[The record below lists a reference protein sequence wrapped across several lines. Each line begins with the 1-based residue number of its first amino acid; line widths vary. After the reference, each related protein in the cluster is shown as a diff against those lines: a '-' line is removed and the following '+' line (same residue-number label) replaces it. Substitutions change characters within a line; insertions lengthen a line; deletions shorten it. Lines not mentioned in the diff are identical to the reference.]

1 MPRPEAPSTLSLE
14 RYAAEAKALVAGA
27 QTLADERRHAE
38 VEPLHLLARVL
49 ERDARARDALSRAGT
64 NVAELAAAVERAL
77 STRPRASEPSFL
89 SDAMLDL
96 LERAERDARRERSPE
111 VRVDDVLNAL
121 TQEIRGP
128 AGELLGAF
136 GIAPGSLRAHL
147 ARRGSAT
154 ALSPAPGVAVASP
167 SLREVS
173 LGAGAPDEPLVER
186 APELLHLLTAL
197 ERQDRCHPLLVGER
211 GVGKRSLIRSLERRL
226 SGGKVPPRLAS
237 LRLFEVDAAGLA
249 AGARLRGEVEERL
262 KGVLGEVAASGGAL
276 VVDGIDQLFGQ
287 GPLGSA
293 VGDVLRPALAQ
304 GTVRIIAT
312 TTPEGLK
319 RLKERDPHVAHAFNV
334 IVVEEPGV
342 EEATTIARAVASR
355 YERHHGTRIEDAAV
369 VAAVRL
375 AKRYLADRALPES
388 ALDLLDEAAAQRSVS
403 ASEVSPPEQGAA
415 ARTLAEED
423 VARTLAGWTGIPVT
437 KMLQGE
443 GTKLL
448 ELEARLG
455 ERVVG
460 QDRALHAVARAVRR
474 GRTGL
479 RDASRP
485 IGSFLFLGPSGV
497 GKTELAKALAEVVFD
512 DEHALTRLD
521 MSEFME
527 RHMAQRLLGAP
538 PGYADSEQ
546 GGFLT
551 EAVRRRPYSVLL
563 FDEVEKAH
571 ADVFNLLL
579 QLLDDG
585 RLTDGRGRLAHFSHT
600 VVILTSNIGSERILD
615 SGPDVFSTEE
625 GRRELEATLLAR
637 LREFFRPELLNRLDE
652 IVVFQPLGP
661 AELRRIVDLEL
672 AKLGRLLA
680 ERRLGLDVDEAARA
694 RLVELGHEPALGAR
708 PLRRAISREL
718 QDPLAS
724 ALLAG
729 KFAEGATVRV
739 RVAGGRLELE

>member
-1 MPRPEAPSTLSLE
+1 MVRPTAPSTLSLE

-38 VEPLHLLARVL
+38 VEPLHLLARML
-49 ERDARARDALSRAGT
+49 ERDPRLREVMGRAGV
-64 NVAELAAAVERAL
+64 NVIELAAAVERAL
-77 STRPRASEPSFL
+77 DARPRANEPSFL

-96 LERAERDARRERSPE
+96 LERAERDARRERASE
-111 VRVDDVLNAL
+111 VRVEDVLNAL
-121 TQEIRGP
+121 TQEIRGA
-128 AGELLGAF
+128 AGELFGAF

-147 ARRGSAT
+147 SRRSSSPLAPG
-154 ALSPAPGVAVASP
+154 SPASSP
-167 SLREVS
+167 SSLRELVGRETS
-173 LGAGAPDEPLVER
+173 PEDPLFER
-186 APELLHLLTAL
+186 TAELLHLLTAL

-211 GVGKRSLIRSLERRL
+211 GVGKRSLIRSLSTRI
-226 SGGKVPPRLAS
+226 SAGKVPPRLAS
-237 LRLFEVDAAGLA
+237 LRLFEVDAGALT
-249 AGARLRGEVEERL
+249 AGARLRGEVEDRL
-262 KGVLGEVAASGGAL
+262 KSVLAEVSANGGAL
-276 VVDGIDQLFGQ
+276 VVEGIDQLFGQ
-287 GPLGSA
+287 GPSGSA
-293 VGDVLRPALAQ
+293 VGEVLRPALQ
-304 GTVRIIAT
+304 QSTLRIVGT

-319 RLKERDPHVAHAFNV
+319 RLKERDPHVAHAFTV
-334 IVVEEPGV
+334 IPVEEPSV
-342 EEATTIARAVASR
+342 DDAIAIARAVASR
-355 YERHHGTRIEDAAV
+355 YERHHETRIDESAV

-375 AKRYLADRALPES
+375 AKRYLAERALPES

-403 ASEVSPPEQGAA
+403 LSEDATTQDVAA
-415 ARTLAEED
+415 EKRTLSEED

-448 ELEARLG
+448 ELELRLG
-455 ERVVG
+455 QRVVG

-600 VVILTSNIGSERILD
+600 LVILTSNIGSERILD
-615 SGPDVFSTEE
+615 ASPETFATEA
-625 GRRELEATLLAR
+625 GRLELEATLLAR

-652 IVVFQPLGP
+652 IIVFQPLGRS
-661 AELRRIVDLEL
+661 ELRRIVDLEL
-672 AKLGRLLA
+672 EKLGRLLSD
-680 ERRLGLDVDEAARA
+680 RRLSLDVDDAARE
-694 RLVELGHEPALGAR
+694 RLAELGHEPALGAR

-724 ALLAG
+724 ALLADRY
-729 KFAEGATVRV
+729 AEGATVRV
-739 RVAGGRLELE
+739 RVADGRITLD

>member
-1 MPRPEAPSTLSLE
+1 MVRPEAPSTLSLE

-27 QTLADERRHAE
+27 QTLADERKHAE
-38 VEPLHLLARVL
+38 VEPLHLLARLL
-49 ERDARARDALSRAGT
+49 ENDARVRDAMSGAGV
-64 NVAELAAAVERAL
+64 NVAELSQSIERAL
-77 STRPRASEPSFL
+77 ASRPRAGEPSFL

-96 LERAERDARRERSPE
+96 LERAERDARRERSAE
-111 VRVDDVLNAL
+111 VRVEDVVNAL

-136 GIAPGSLRAHL
+136 GVGPGSLRAHL
-147 ARRGSAT
+147 SRRTAAGSLSGSA
-154 ALSPAPGVAVASP
+154 PARSAS
-167 SLREVS
+167 SALRELS
-173 LGAGAPDEPLVER
+173 LGGNPTEDPLFER
-186 APELLHLLTAL
+186 TPELLGLLTAL

-211 GVGKRSLIRSLERRL
+211 GVGKRSLVRTLARRL
-226 SGGKVPPRLAS
+226 SSGKVPRRLAS
-237 LRLFEVDAAGLA
+237 LRLFEVDAGSLA
-249 AGARLRGEVEERL
+249 AGARLRGEVEDRL
-262 KGVLGEVAASGGAL
+262 KAVLGEVSASGGAL
-276 VVDGIDQLFGQ
+276 VVEGIDQLFGQ
-287 GPLGSA
+287 GPSGSA
-293 VGDVLRPALAQ
+293 VGDVLRQALGQ
-304 GTVRIIAT
+304 GTVRLIGT

-319 RLKERDPHVAHAFNV
+319 RLKERDPHVVHAFTV
-334 IVVEEPGV
+334 IPVEEPSV
-342 EEATTIARAVASR
+342 EDTLAIARTVAKR
-355 YERHHGTRIEDAAV
+355 YERHHETTIDEAAIG
-369 VAAVRL
+369 AAVRL
-375 AKRYLADRALPES
+375 AKRYLAERALPES
-388 ALDLLDEAAAQRSVS
+388 ALDLLDEAAAQQSVS
-403 ASEVSPPEQGAA
+403 VSEAGAA
-415 ARTLAEED
+415 GPAPARALSEED
-423 VARTLAGWTGIPVT
+423 VARTLASWTGIPVT

-455 ERVVG
+455 GRVVG

-512 DEHALTRLD
+512 DEQALTRLD

-600 VVILTSNIGSERILD
+600 VVILTSNIGSERILEA
-615 SGPDVFSTEE
+615 GPGAFESEA
-625 GRRELEATLLAR
+625 GRLELEHALLAR

-652 IVVFQPLGP
+652 IIVFQPLGRK
-661 AELRRIVDLEL
+661 ELRRIVDLEL
-672 AKLGRLLA
+672 EKLGRLLS
-680 ERRLGLDVDEAARA
+680 ERRVALDVDDAARD
-694 RLVELGHEPALGAR
+694 RLAELGHEPALGAR

-729 KFAEGATVRV
+729 KYAEGATVRV
-739 RVAGGRLELE
+739 RVADGRITLD